1 MTDMVEYHD
10 NTTTSIMTYKLQQPH
25 LIIMYHCV
33 SQFSLY
39 RVDNDKKIYFFS
51 SVNDFKVDLFP
62 LMSTLFDKFLVKIA
76 AERYKIT

>member
-1 MTDMVEYHD
+1 
-10 NTTTSIMTYKLQQPH
+10 
-25 LIIMYHCV
+25 MYHCV
-33 SQFSLY
+33 PQFSLY

-51 SVNDFKVDLFP
+51 SINDFKVDLFP